1 MKEITYCFKIQTG
14 KDAEINP
21 YHLAEE
27 IQAYLDS
34 HASYYN
40 SAKDVYE
47 TPRVIGYN
55 VKLDEFTP
63 TGFPKLTE

>member
-1 MKEITYCFKIQTG
+1 MKEITYCFKIQAG
-14 KDAEINP
+14 NDAEINP
-21 YHLAEE
+21 FHLAEE

-40 SAKDVYE
+40 SLKDEYQ

-55 VKLDEFTP
+55 VKLD
-63 TGFPKLTE
+63 

>member
-1 MKEITYCFKIQTG
+1 MKEITYCFKIQAG
-14 KDAEINP
+14 NDAEINP
-21 YHLAEE
+21 FHLAEE

-40 SAKDVYE
+40 RVKDEYE

-63 TGFPKLTE
+63 THFPQLKE